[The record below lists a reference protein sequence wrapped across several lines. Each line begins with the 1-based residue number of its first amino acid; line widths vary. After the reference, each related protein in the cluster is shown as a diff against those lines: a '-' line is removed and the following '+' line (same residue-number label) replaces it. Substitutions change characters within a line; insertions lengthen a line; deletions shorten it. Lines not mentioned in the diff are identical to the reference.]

1 MYLFRFTAGD
11 GTAHLGIE
19 DDNGGRYDAS
29 LILPEAFASV
39 GEWLALDDPLGAAGT
54 VVRVGSDERRAGSTF
69 YVLPGVDLLAP
80 VDHSEVWASGVTYAR
95 SKSARME
102 ESKESGGGDFYD
114 RVYDADRPELF
125 FKSVGWRVVAPGA
138 KVRIRRDSAWNVP
151 EPEMVLV
158 LSARGEIVGVT
169 AGNDMSSRSIE
180 GENPLYLP
188 QAKTYDGAC
197 ALGPVIRLLGQVGSP
212 PAPNSG
218 GAGGLTALP
227 ITLTI
232 RRDGETVFAG
242 ETSTAQMKRTPE
254 ELSQWLF
261 RETAFPHGVFL
272 FTGTGIIPEDSFTL
286 RSGDDVSII
295 LEGVPALT
303 NTVE

>member
-1 MYLFRFTAGD
+1 MYLFRFTAAD
-11 GTAHLGIE
+11 GAAHLGIE

-29 LILPEAFASV
+29 AILPDQFASV
-39 GEWLALDDPLGAAGT
+39 GVWLASDDPVGAAQTAARIGA
-54 VVRVGSDERRAGSTF
+54 DERRAGATF
-69 YVLPGVDLLAP
+69 YVPPDVPLLAP
-80 VDHSEVWASGVTYAR
+80 VDVSEVWASGVTYAR

-125 FKSVGWRVVAPGA
+125 FKSAGWRVVHPGA
-138 KVRIRRDSAWNVP
+138 PVRIRRDSTWNVP

-158 LSARGEIVGVT
+158 LSARGNIVGVT

-197 ALGPVIRLLGQVGSP
+197 ALGPMIRLIE
-212 PAPNSG
+212 APDSSE
-218 GAGGLTALP
+218 LSALP

-232 RRDGETVFAG
+232 RRGGETVFAG
-242 ETSTAQMKRTPE
+242 ETSTAQMKRSPQ
-254 ELSQWLF
+254 ELAEWLF
-261 RETAFPHGVFL
+261 RETAFPQGALL
-272 FTGTGIIPEDSFTL
+272 FTGTGIIPEDVFTL
-286 RSGDDVSII
+286 RSGDVVTIT

-303 NTVE
+303 NTVA